1 MKPKTVILI
10 TFKHD
15 HEPLCFS
22 TLTGYLNSINAS
34 EQQKRALQRRKM
46 PFEYYGMEFKR
57 LKVQ

>member
-15 HEPLCFS
+15 NRSLCFS

-34 EQQKRALQRRKM
+34 EQQKRALARRKM
-46 PFEYYGMEFKR
+46 PFDYYGIRFER
-57 LKVQ
+57 LKVN